1 MVALLAARFVVGS
14 TIRVRVP
21 PAELTV
27 VDASAA
33 AASGAR
39 VTSGAAACAGAR
51 VANNAAAPAV
61 TRASAA
67 AANRARL
74 IDTFR
79 KGRST
84 PASTDVVGA
93 VRNMHKACSVLG
105 EDYSVVLVR
114 QTAPG
119 PISGSIASADFR
131 RKRPGQPH
139 DAHCAG

>member
-27 VDASAA
+27 VDASAP

-51 VANNAAAPAV
+51 VANNAAAPVV

-79 KGRST
+79 KG
-84 PASTDVVGA
+84 A
-93 VRNMHKACSVLG
+93 VDTCIDRRGWSSQ
-105 EDYSVVLVR
+105 DYAQGLFTTR
-114 QTAPG
+114 
-119 PISGSIASADFR
+119 
-131 RKRPGQPH
+131 
-139 DAHCAG
+139 

>member
-51 VANNAAAPAV
+51 VAN
-61 TRASAA
+61 SAA

-93 VRNMHKACSVLG
+93 VRIMHKACSVLG

-131 RKRPGQPH
+131 RKRP
-139 DAHCAG
+139 